1 MYNTSKVHFF
11 LTESNTKSSEALQD
25 IKQDFNKFQLKA
37 RKCKNI
43 YKKRHI
49 SNEENFSRPK
59 KTAVLKEN
67 PMYRN
72 KKWMLQQDNL
82 MKQQEIQT

>member
-1 MYNTSKVHFF
+1 
-11 LTESNTKSSEALQD
+11 
-25 IKQDFNKFQLKA
+25 LKLF
-37 RKCKNI
+37 K
-43 YKKRHI
+43 I
-49 SNEENFSRPK
+49 SNRTLINFNWKRANAKIFTKNDIYLNKENFSRPK
-59 KTAVLKEN
+59 KTAVLKEK